1 MYCRYCGKQTE
12 NFDEICDEC
21 RAESASTQA
30 QGPQN
35 GAPQYGVNGMP
46 PYGMYNGYDPNYMP
60 PYGMY
65 NGYDPN
71 YMPPGGYAKPKGV
84 DGGALSSTII
94 GGLSLNCAAIGIVLM
109 CLGEYYDTFY
119 DFSNWMPIDIFGL
132 IMSILG
138 FSSIISFIFGIIS
151 LLKYIFLS
159 RQGIKVNSIFALGLI
174 GMLLSAFALITSLFA
189 LIIYFYYSM
198 I

>member
-12 NFDEICDEC
+12 NADGICDEC

-30 QGPQN
+30 QDAPQN

-46 PYGMYNGYDPNYMP
+46 PYGMYNGYDP
-60 PYGMY
+60 
-65 NGYDPN
+65 D

-119 DFSNWMPIDIFGL
+119 DFSNWMHIDIFGL